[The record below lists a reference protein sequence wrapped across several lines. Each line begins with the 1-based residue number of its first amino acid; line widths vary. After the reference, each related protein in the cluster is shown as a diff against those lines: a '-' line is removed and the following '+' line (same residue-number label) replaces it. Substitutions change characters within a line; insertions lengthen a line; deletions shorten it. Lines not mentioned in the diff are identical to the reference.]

1 MKCHSYE
8 LFFEAF
14 SNKTR
19 MRIVQALMHSPKSVT
34 EIINS
39 VGEEQS
45 TVSHNLKKLSQCNF
59 LEFRVEGKQ
68 RIYSLNKDTIVPIL
82 ELVERHVKTHCKGE
96 CLRKLK

>member
-14 SNKTR
+14 SNRAR
-19 MRIVQALMHSPKSVT
+19 MGIVQALMQGPKSVT
-34 EIINS
+34 EITNA

-45 TVSHNLKKLSQCNF
+45 AVSHNLKKLSQCNF
-59 LEFRVEGKQ
+59 LEFKVEGKQ

-82 ELVERHVKTHCKGE
+82 KLVEKHVKTHCKGE
-96 CLRKLK
+96 CVRKSE